1 MNLQKILDK
10 NNIYYIDNINNTDYT
25 IDNLYDDVKDINDIY
40 YIDNIN
46 NTDYTIDNLYDDVKD
61 INDIYKNIDEILN
74 CQNDLIDTIENN
86 MSLANLKII
95 ESKNELEKADGYFA
109 SYKRYQY
116 ILYGLAFVGTILIL
130 I

>member
-10 NNIYYIDNINNTDYT
+10 NNIYYVDNIN
-25 IDNLYDDVKDINDIY
+25 DINDI
-40 YIDNIN
+40 INKDN
-46 NTDYTIDNLYDDVKD
+46 TVDNLYDDVKD

-86 MSLANLKII
+86 MSLANLEII